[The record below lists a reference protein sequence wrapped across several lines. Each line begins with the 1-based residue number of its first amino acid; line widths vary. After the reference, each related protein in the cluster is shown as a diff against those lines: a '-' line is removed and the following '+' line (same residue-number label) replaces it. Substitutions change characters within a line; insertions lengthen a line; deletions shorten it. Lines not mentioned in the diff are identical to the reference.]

1 MSRRVLVLDGLWY
14 SLCPSFS
21 PLALSR
27 PNPLLKQRKPSS
39 RPSPPPALRIAAPPR
54 HRCYSSNAS
63 QTDVRARTKD
73 SPAHDDGHVASPPFV
88 ESISLPN
95 ELWENEHDSF
105 GHEATFET
113 HDEETLS
120 EKRKKAIKKWPGVP
134 KYAAE
139 KSNDSLE
146 TLLQTEMAKKPNITS
161 ATNILRLLI
170 RDRGVKPS
178 ARHYKALILANSDA
192 LHGSPMFV
200 RSLLEE
206 MEKQGIAADSGTLHA
221 ALQVCHTRVEMNFLV
236 SSGFLTLFFLAR
248 RLLYIQTSA
257 SVRKFSR
264 NSEIDGSLSARLVGI
279 LWLRVSSASTNS
291 KWRLSKLS
299 SCSGR
304 TFMFRIGCIAQ

>member
-1 MSRRVLVLDGLWY
+1 MSRRVLVLDRLWY

-21 PLALSR
+21 PLALTR

-39 RPSPPPALRIAAPPR
+39 RPSPPPALHISAPPR
-54 HRCYSSNAS
+54 NRCYSSNAS
-63 QTDVRARTKD
+63 KNDARIINEDTSSRD
-73 SPAHDDGHVASPPFV
+73 LINATSPPV
-88 ESISLPN
+88 AESISLPDG
-95 ELWENEHDSF
+95 LWENGHDGFDYEDSSKN
-105 GHEATFET
+105 
-113 HDEETLS
+113 HDEEAVS
-120 EKRKKAIKKWPGVP
+120 AKRKKAVNKWPGVS

-221 ALQVCHTRVEMNFLV
+221 ALQVCHTQIETNFPA
-236 SSGFLTLFFLAR
+236 SSGFLIFRFSVIGTCCTS
-248 RLLYIQTSA
+248 RLLPPS
-257 SVRKFSR
+257 
-264 NSEIDGSLSARLVGI
+264 GSPPETTRSMAHPQPS
-279 LWLRVSSASTNS
+279 WLAFR
-291 KWRLSKLS
+291 
-299 SCSGR
+299 GR
-304 TFMFRIGCIAQ
+304 GSPA

>member
-21 PLALSR
+21 PLALNR
-27 PNPLLKQRKPSS
+27 PNALIKQRKPSS
-39 RPSPPPALRIAAPPR
+39 RPNPPPALRIAVPPR

-63 QTDVRARTKD
+63 KTDASTKIGDTSARGD
-73 SPAHDDGHVASPPFV
+73 INDARPPSTD
-88 ESISLPN
+88 SISFPD
-95 ELWENEHDSF
+95 EQWENEHDSF
-105 GHEATFET
+105 DPANQ
-113 HDEETLS
+113 DEETLS
-120 EKRKKAIKKWPGVP
+120 TRRKKTINKWPGVP

-146 TLLQTEMAKKPNITS
+146 TLLQTEIAKKPNITS
-161 ATNILRLLI
+161 ATHILRTLI

-221 ALQVCHTRVEMNFLV
+221 ALQVYQPELKRAF
-236 SSGFLTLFFLAR
+236 SQDLA
-248 RLLYIQTSA
+248 
-257 SVRKFSR
+257 F
-264 NSEIDGSLSARLVGI
+264 
-279 LWLRVSSASTNS
+279 
-291 KWRLSKLS
+291 
-299 SCSGR
+299 
-304 TFMFRIGCIAQ
+304 